1 MGATENDEIM
11 MAIALKLAE
20 DAVPDEVDLAPIMVQ
35 AFVEGGKEREEL
47 FKREQGSVVGGFGSG
62 GLIAL
67 FPWILK
73 AIAQNGP
80 FLYELLT
87 TDVSDLVSLLNSTL
101 DLRNK
106 ISASQKIKS
115 LPDNPYQPLKI
126 VMQTVS
132 AELQVSGL
140 PEDQCDLITY
150 RVIRALLENPKNST
164 VFIKTLEGGK

>member
-1 MGATENDEIM
+1 MNAPESSVIVDAVALKIAEEATPDEI
-11 MAIALKLAE
+11 
-20 DAVPDEVDLAPIMVQ
+20 DLAPTMVQ
-35 AFVEGGKEREEL
+35 AFIQGGKEKAEL
-47 FKREQGSVVGGFGSG
+47 FKREQGSVVGGFGPG

-73 AIAQNGP
+73 ALAQNGP
-80 FLYELLT
+80 FIYQLLT

-101 DLRNK
+101 DLRDK
-106 ISASQKIKS
+106 ISDSQKIKS
-115 LPDNPYQPLKI
+115 LPDNPYQPLKV

-132 AELQVSGL
+132 AELKVSGL

-150 RVIRALLENPKNST
+150 RVIRALLENPEDST